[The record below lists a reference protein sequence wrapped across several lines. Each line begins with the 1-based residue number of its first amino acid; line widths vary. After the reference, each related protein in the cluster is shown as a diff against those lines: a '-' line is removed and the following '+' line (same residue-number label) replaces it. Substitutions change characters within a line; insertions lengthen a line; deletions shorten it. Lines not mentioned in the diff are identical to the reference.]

1 MTTAYYEDLAALLLA
16 HGLPAGE
23 VADTVERLAAH
34 AAGADPEDEYGPCAR
49 LAERLTGAASGPVD
63 GAPGPETDPTARTRT
78 WTADAFG
85 DRARLDAFG
94 AAGWE
99 VERVDERDRFVA
111 RRDLADPARRWEYRR
126 ETGDAPAPDG
136 DGWEPCGTWLCFRYY
151 KRPAQGGPGDL
162 LDPIPRTSSRRAQ
175 LSLMVACYVAT
186 LAAVGIGWT
195 IFGGASSGSGTG
207 LGFLGGFL
215 IGGAVAAGVLV
226 IARARRP

>member
-1 MTTAYYEDLAALLLA
+1 MTTAYYDDLAGLLLA
-16 HGLPAGE
+16 RGLPAEE
-23 VADTVERLAAH
+23 VADTVGRLAAH
-34 AAGADPEDEYGPCAR
+34 AAGADPKNEYGPCAA

-63 GAPGPETDPTARTRT
+63 GAPSPETDPTARTRT

-111 RRDLADPARRWEYRR
+111 RRDLTDPRRWEYRR
-126 ETGDAPAPDG
+126 ETGDAAPPDG
-136 DGWEPCGTWLCFRYY
+136 DWEPCGTWLCFRYY
-151 KRPAQGGPGDL
+151 KRPAQDGPGDL
-162 LDPIPRTSSRRAQ
+162 SGEIPRTSSRRAQ

-186 LAAVGIGWT
+186 LAAIGLGWT
-195 IFGGASSGSGTG
+195 IFNGSGSGSGTG

-215 IGGAVAAGVLV
+215 IGGAVAAGALV